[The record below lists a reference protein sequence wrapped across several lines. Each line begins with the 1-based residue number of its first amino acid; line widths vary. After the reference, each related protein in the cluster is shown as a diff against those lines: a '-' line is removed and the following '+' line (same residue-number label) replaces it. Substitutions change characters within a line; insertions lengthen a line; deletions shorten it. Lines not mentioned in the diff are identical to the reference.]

1 MNSATRCIHLL
12 FIGTSRY
19 VKLKHTY
26 IYAANILL
34 LFKRRELPV
43 HGRKQRSVAVGPLN
57 IRLRV

>member
-1 MNSATRCIHLL
+1 MNSAIRCIHLL
-12 FIGTSRY
+12 FIGTFSS
-19 VKLKHTY
+19 VKPSHTY

-43 HGRKQRSVAVGPLN
+43 HGCKSVAAPLN